1 MTSRRTVAAPAGL
14 FKFPVESPRPTL
26 QTTAMSLIERTIQVS
41 FQHRVYFTRHAFGV
55 TNGLLR
61 DLLLNGRSGAVAKA
75 LVVLDE
81 SLHRAQPNLAH
92 SIEAY
97 FNAFGE
103 CLELV
108 CPPIILEGGERV
120 KNSYFHVSEI
130 QSHVERFHLDRHS
143 YLVAVGGGAL
153 LDVAGLAAATA
164 HRGVRHVR
172 IPTTTLSQADSGVG
186 VKNGINAFGKKNF
199 IGTFSFPSQS
209 STILKCSPPCP
220 PATSAPATS
229 KRSRSL
235 ASATRGSS
243 MRLSAMPQL
252 CACS

>member
-1 MTSRRTVAAPAGL
+1 
-14 FKFPVESPRPTL
+14 
-26 QTTAMSLIERTIQVS
+26 MSLIERTIQVS

-92 SIEAY
+92 SIESY
-97 FNAFGE
+97 FSAFGDG
-103 CLELV
+103 LELV

-164 HRGVRHVR
+164 HRGGEGGVH
-172 IPTTTLSQADSGVG
+172 PGCGLFSGHRRRR
-186 VKNGINAFGKKNF
+186 A
-199 IGTFSFPSQS
+199 
-209 STILKCSPPCP
+209 
-220 PATSAPATS
+220 AAAP
-229 KRSRSL
+229 L
-235 ASATRGSS
+235 
-243 MRLSAMPQL
+243 
-252 CACS
+252 